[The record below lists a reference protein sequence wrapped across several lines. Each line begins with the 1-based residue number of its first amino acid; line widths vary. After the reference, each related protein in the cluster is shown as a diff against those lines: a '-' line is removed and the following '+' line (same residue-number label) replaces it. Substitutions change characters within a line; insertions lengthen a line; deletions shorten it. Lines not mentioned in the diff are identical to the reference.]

1 MNLEAIRRIVE
12 EEVTKSL
19 SAARS
24 TPRLKRPI
32 VSESMIVAARR
43 RGSAAI
49 EVTPGSIVTP
59 AARERAAALGIA
71 IHATKIPPASTCARA
86 YIEAVMARVV
96 AEFEGRTPSSPPTAF
111 RVKRLITAREIELL
125 RFREHPVITLG
136 KGVRITPL
144 ARDLAEKNGIR
155 IVEAGRS

>member
-12 EEVTKSL
+12 EEVTRSL

-24 TPRLKRPI
+24 TPRLRRPV

-59 AARERAAALGIA
+59 AARERAASLGVA
-71 IHATKIPPASTCARA
+71 IHETKIPPASACARTV
-86 YIEAVMARVV
+86 IEAVMAKVV
-96 AEFEGRTPSSPPTAF
+96 AELEGRAASPLPSAL
-111 RVKRLITAREIELL
+111 RAKRLITARDVELL
-125 RFREHPVITLG
+125 RFRDHPVITLV

-144 ARDLAEKNGIR
+144 ARDLAESNGIR
-155 IVEAGRS
+155 IVEENR